1 MFTLQILG
9 LGELR
14 SSIVQLLPLSNIAN
28 LRCSKFS
35 VSLTVSYSDESHF
48 LVAAFQMFDP
58 FFTIFSAR
66 DGNYN
71 LNIDLQELSQI
82 ILEDDLFLTILVPSV
97 VSSAS
102 LISLTRDGEFRSLA
116 LLGAMPPQDMT
127 VSKFDLNLFVA
138 VDAAKLREI
147 ATRLSDQNGTIFAT
161 ASTSQVIFYEK
172 TRTGEI
178 TGVTVLTAQRR
189 ECLGG
194 GFDDRVDEINF
205 SFALKPKAFFH
216 GALGVTKLVW
226 FFKSTR
232 WNTTMV
238 CFTREWS
245 NIVACYPRYNYV
257 SSLLN
262 SFTLDRIR
270 RRSSKLKSL
279 MPGYLWK

>member
-14 SSIVQLLPLSNIAN
+14 SSIVQLLPLSNIAH

-71 LNIDLQELSQI
+71 LDIDLQELSQI

-147 ATRLSDQNGTIFAT
+147 ATRLSDQNGP
-161 ASTSQVIFYEK
+161 
-172 TRTGEI
+172 REI

-189 ECLGG
+189 ECMGG

-216 GALGVTKLVW
+216 GALGATKLVW

-270 RRSSKLKSL
+270 RRSPKLKSL

>member
-1 MFTLQILG
+1 MKRGWSLNLPAISGSVSPTMFTLQILG

-102 LISLTRDGEFRSLA
+102 LISLTSTFC
-116 LLGAMPPQDMT
+116 
-127 VSKFDLNLFVA
+127 F
-138 VDAAKLREI
+138 
-147 ATRLSDQNGTIFAT
+147 LSHFHFLIR
-161 ASTSQVIFYEK
+161 IL
-172 TRTGEI
+172 I
-178 TGVTVLTAQRR
+178 LIVL
-189 ECLGG
+189 C
-194 GFDDRVDEINF
+194 
-205 SFALKPKAFFH
+205 
-216 GALGVTKLVW
+216 
-226 FFKSTR
+226 
-232 WNTTMV
+232 
-238 CFTREWS
+238 C
-245 NIVACYPRYNYV
+245 
-257 SSLLN
+257 SS
-262 SFTLDRIR
+262 SYD
-270 RRSSKLKSL
+270 
-279 MPGYLWK
+279 P